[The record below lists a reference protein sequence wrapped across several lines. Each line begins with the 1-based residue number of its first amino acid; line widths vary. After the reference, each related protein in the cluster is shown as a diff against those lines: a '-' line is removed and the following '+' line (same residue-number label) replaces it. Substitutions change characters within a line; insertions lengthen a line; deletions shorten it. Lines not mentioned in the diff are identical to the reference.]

1 MNRQIVVTAII
12 LVVTIV
18 FFELTGIDIRLQDHL
33 FNFDHQQWLL
43 DRNDRLWKFLFYD
56 GIKRLFI
63 GCILLLVLALL
74 FFRKRALIRRNLRGL
89 IIVCLSAITVPLV
102 VGLLKDHTNVPC
114 PRNLVHYGGD
124 YPYVT
129 VLTPYPED
137 FDQEKK
143 IRCYP
148 AGHASGGFSLLS
160 LAFLFGTRKKQ
171 ALALA
176 GVMLVGWSTGI
187 YKMLIGDHFLSHTV
201 VTMILAWLI
210 ILIIVRSVDRFLQ
223 QGAPVVGGEGLRQG

>member
-1 MNRQIVVTAII
+1 VNRQIVVTAII

-137 FDQEKK
+137 FHQEKK

-160 LAFLFGTRKKQ
+160 LVFLFGTRKKQ